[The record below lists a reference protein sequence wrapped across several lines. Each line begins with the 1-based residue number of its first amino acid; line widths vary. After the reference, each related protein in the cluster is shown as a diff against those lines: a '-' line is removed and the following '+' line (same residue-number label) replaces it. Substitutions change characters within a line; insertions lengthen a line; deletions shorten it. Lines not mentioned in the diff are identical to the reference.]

1 MKVLITGA
9 TGFTGSHTVPVL
21 LERGVEVRCFVRKTS
36 DITGLGDG
44 SVELSYGDLSDLT
57 SLARALE
64 GVDAL
69 VNVASIGFGHA
80 PGIVRTLE
88 QVGVNRAVFVSTT
101 AIFTQI
107 GAASKKI
114 RIAAE
119 KSIKESNL
127 SYTIIRP
134 TMIYGSS
141 KDRNI
146 CRLIRF
152 VNHYPAIPVFGDGN
166 FLQQPIYVKDLAA
179 AIVQALLA
187 DTTVRKEYN
196 VAGAEPMTFNQLID
210 TIGELLGKKIKKI
223 HLPAVAILK
232 VLGFFENIGM
242 RFPISSEQVMRLNED
257 KAFDYS
263 DAEKDFG
270 FSSIPFQQGA
280 KLEIKE
286 IFNHSAR
293 TI

>member
-21 LERGVEVRCFVRKTS
+21 LKSGVEVRCFVRKTS
-36 DITGLGDG
+36 DIAGLGDG

-80 PGIVRTLE
+80 PGIVRTLQ
-88 QVGVNRAVFVSTT
+88 QVGVNRAVFISTT

-107 GAASKKI
+107 GAASKKT

-119 KSIKESNL
+119 RSIKESKL

-146 CRLIRF
+146 CRLIHF
-152 VNHYPAIPVFGDGN
+152 VNNYPVIPVFGDGN
-166 FLQQPIYVKDLAA
+166 FLQQPIHVKDLAA

-187 DTTVRKEYN
+187 DTTLRKEYN
-196 VAGAEPMTFNQLID
+196 VAGAEPITFNQLID
-210 TIGELLGKKIKKI
+210 TIGALLGKKIKKM

-270 FSSIPFQQGA
+270 FSPMPFHQGA
-280 KLEIKE
+280 RLEIKE